1 MLPDFNKMMI
11 ILLMHKAGV
20 AAQVPPSYK

>member
-11 ILLMHKAGV
+11 NDDSLPYR
-20 AAQVPPSYK
+20 PPLANVIH